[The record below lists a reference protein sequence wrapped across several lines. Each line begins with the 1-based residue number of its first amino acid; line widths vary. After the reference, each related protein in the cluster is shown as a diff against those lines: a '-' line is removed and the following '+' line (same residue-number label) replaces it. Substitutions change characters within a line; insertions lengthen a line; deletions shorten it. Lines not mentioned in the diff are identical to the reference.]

1 MGISLGLEQ
10 RSEKLQLET
19 DSQFTSGDLFGQGGP
34 SLGVTG
40 GYTVKEAFGEVR
52 VPILENV
59 PFADLLS
66 VNGSYRYSDFST
78 GKSTDSYGV
87 GFEWAPVKQAKLRG
101 SYQRAARAANIVEL
115 FTPAGLSLYDNDA
128 DPCAGANPTA
138 TLAQCQRTG
147 VTAAQYRNILDS
159 PAGQYSQITGGN
171 ANLNPE
177 EADSY
182 TLGLVLQPIK
192 DLSITLDAFSIDV
205 QNVISTVPPTT
216 TLSNC
221 LATGNPTFCS
231 LIKRDDIGTLWAKT
245 SASIGANNQNLATRK
260 TTGLDVG
267 ANYNMKVAGY
277 GAFGM
282 SVLGTYLRTYEQVDL
297 PGGVKYDCVGLYGP
311 TCGTP
316 LPEWRHKA
324 RVTWTSPWAVDL
336 ALTWRYIDAVL
347 LDRTSTNPQL
357 TGTVRAVDRELP
369 AQNYIDLSGSY
380 NITKNLSVSGGINN
394 ILDRDPPI
402 SAQVGAGFGN
412 GNTYPQVYDAMGRRI
427 FLGLTAKF

>member
-1 MGISLGLEQ
+1 M
-10 RSEKLQLET
+10 
-19 DSQFTSGDLFGQGGP
+19 
-34 SLGVTG
+34 
-40 GYTVKEAFGEVR
+40 
-52 VPILENV
+52 
-59 PFADLLS
+59 
-66 VNGSYRYSDFST
+66 
-78 GKSTDSYGV
+78 
-87 GFEWAPVKQAKLRG
+87 
-101 SYQRAARAANIVEL
+101 
-115 FTPAGLSLYDNDA
+115 
-128 DPCAGANPTA
+128 
-138 TLAQCQRTG
+138 
-147 VTAAQYRNILDS
+147 TAAQYRNIIDS
-159 PAGQYSQITGGN
+159 PAGQYNQITGGN

-182 TLGLVLQPIK
+182 TLGLVFQPIK

-216 TLSNC
+216 TLNNC
-221 LATGNPTFCS
+221 LATGNAAFCS
-231 LIKRDDIGTLWAKT
+231 LIKRDDLGTLWAKT

-267 ANYNMKVAGY
+267 VNYAMKVAGY
-277 GAFGM
+277 GSFGM
-282 SVLGTYLRTYEQVDL
+282 TVLGTYLKSYEQVVL

-357 TGTVRAVDRELP
+357 TGTVRAVDRELR

-380 NITKNLSVSGGINN
+380 SLTKNLSVSGGINN
-394 ILDRDPPI
+394 LFDRDPPI

-412 GNTYPQVYDAMGRRI
+412 GNTYPQVYDAMGRKI